1 MADSIMQRMKTNY
14 ELPARR
20 FLTRRMPV
28 IVRIDGR
35 AFHTFTKGSRRPF
48 DSKLI
53 DSMLQ
58 AALGVAADM
67 QGFKM
72 GYIQSDEASFVMTD
86 YDTLQ
91 TDAWFG
97 NCQNKIESIA
107 ASVMTAHFARCM
119 RLMSVTK
126 LAYFDA
132 RAFSIPESEV
142 ANYFLA
148 RALDWRRNSVQMYAQ
163 SMYPQQELQGKNH
176 AALHDLLFLK
186 GKNWTRDLDS
196 YERNGT
202 FIYKLPHNTDT
213 SLQVNPEILPKYDEI
228 ATIWDQVNPSSHSP
242 VATAVPSDLPAGM
255 VAVCW
260 HCDREVE
267 IDRTGWQCS
276 ACGQHGAAYNPASS
290 FQEGSETNRPYWLQK
305 ELVT

>member
-1 MADSIMQRMKTNY
+1 MSDSIMHRMKTNY

-20 FLTRRMPV
+20 FLPRRIPV
-28 IVRIDGR
+28 VVRIDGR
-35 AFHTFTKGSRRPF
+35 AFHTFTKGFRRPF

-53 DSMLQ
+53 ESMLQ
-58 AALGVAADM
+58 AALGVASDM

-97 NCQNKIESIA
+97 YCQNKIESIA
-107 ASVMTAHFARCM
+107 ASVMTANFARCM
-119 RLMSVTK
+119 RLMSVTQ

-132 RAFSIPESEV
+132 RSFSIPESEV

-148 RALDWRRNSVQMYAQ
+148 RALDWKRNSVQMYANSVYSQ
-163 SMYPQQELQGKNH
+163 KEMHGKGH
-176 AALHDLLFLK
+176 AALHEMLHTK
-186 GKNWTRDLDS
+186 GMNWTWDLDA

-202 FIYKLPHNTDT
+202 FIYKLPHNTGNNGNF
-213 SLQVNPEILPKYDEI
+213 QVSPEVLPTYSEI
-228 ATIWDQVNPSSHSP
+228 ANIWDQVNPSSQP
-242 VATAVPSDLPAGM
+242 DVASGYERPANC

-260 HCDREVE
+260 HCDREV
-267 IDRTGWQCS
+267 DTGGHGWLCP
-276 ACGQHGAAYNPASS
+276 ACGQHGADPNPASS
-290 FQEGSETNRPYWLQK
+290 FQEGRETNRPYWLGK
-305 ELVT
+305 ALAT